1 MVRQRHQG
9 GDVGRRRAG
18 LHHGGTARPLRAR
31 ARARG
36 HSGAGA
42 TPVADAKRLPRRC
55 WLVVLLG
62 AVPTLARFSEAFLVL
77 RAQDLGLALG
87 YVPADADRLNVFMR
101 RSPIQPGRPGPR
113 QPSHAV
119 NHRSRTVDRRGSGV
133 GGRRVAVAGIRRR
146 RAMGVAHGVHARLTG
161 LTNLSRELGGK
172 WLELLKEAVQLPVSR
187 FSTIRPLRA
196 LYTS

>member
-1 MVRQRHQG
+1 
-9 GDVGRRRAG
+9 
-18 LHHGGTARPLRAR
+18 
-31 ARARG
+31 
-36 HSGAGA
+36 
-42 TPVADAKRLPRRC
+42 
-55 WLVVLLG
+55 VLLG

-87 YVPADADRLNVFMR
+87 YVPADADRDERILRGARLSSRGGR
-101 RSPIQPGRPGPR
+101 RPR

-161 LTNLSRELGGK
+161 LTNLSRESGGK

-187 FSTIRPLRA
+187 FSTIRPFRAVYLR
-196 LYTS
+196 